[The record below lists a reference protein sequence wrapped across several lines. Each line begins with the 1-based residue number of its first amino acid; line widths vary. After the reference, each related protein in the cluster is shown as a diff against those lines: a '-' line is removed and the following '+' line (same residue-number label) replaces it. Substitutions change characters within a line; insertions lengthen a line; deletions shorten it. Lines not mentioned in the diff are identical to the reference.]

1 MGPRGKIP
9 EEVEVLFG
17 NCIRQVNIGSSTTEG
32 MKKQETSNKLGPAS
46 CSPPLLSIFLLGPR
60 LSASDH
66 FPVLPPVSFQLFFL
80 TVSPLSI

>member
-1 MGPRGKIP
+1 MGSRGKIP
-9 EEVEVLFG
+9 EEVDVLFG

-32 MKKQETSNKLGPAS
+32 MKKQETSNKLGPAPS
-46 CSPPLLSIFLLGPR
+46 LLSIYLLGPR
-60 LSASDH
+60 LSVSDR